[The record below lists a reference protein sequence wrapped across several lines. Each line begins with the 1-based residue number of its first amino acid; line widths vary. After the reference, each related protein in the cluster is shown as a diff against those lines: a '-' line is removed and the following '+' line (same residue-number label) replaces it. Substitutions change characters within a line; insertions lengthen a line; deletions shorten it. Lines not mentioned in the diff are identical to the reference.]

1 MHQGSKPT
9 KMMTRAVFQKLSITL
24 LLLLLMAAIQEGSLD
39 RIGHEQTEAGF
50 KRALLVFAVSRG
62 LNGVISV
69 AQGTE
74 VAVEPVGIGLNFK
87 PGEILDPIN
96 DLVERFSWVMLASSA
111 SFGIQR
117 VLLDVMAS
125 PWLTLS
131 ASLAALSLL
140 LVVWWPGRY
149 RIGQVGRAICRLAV
163 ALLILRFSIILVAI
177 GGERFYQAF
186 LEPQYS
192 ESREQLERAAGNI
205 GEVNSALQPNLPPP
219 EGESLLD
226 QAKRVYNSATRA
238 VDVEARMAAFSRAA
252 ADISEHAINMIVV
265 FLMQTVLF
273 PLFSLWLLWQLLKR
287 VLSARLG
294 WLRRDPPGSGVTPEQ
309 R

>member
-1 MHQGSKPT
+1 MISKALF
-9 KMMTRAVFQKLSITL
+9 KQLAITL
-24 LLLLLMAAIQEGSLD
+24 VLLLLMVVAQEGSLD
-39 RIGHEQTEAGF
+39 RFGHEQTEAGF

-62 LNGVISV
+62 LNGAISV

-74 VAVEPVGIGLNFK
+74 VAVEPAGIGLNFK
-87 PGEILDPIN
+87 PGEILDPVN

-117 VLLDVMAS
+117 ILLDVMAA
-125 PWLTLS
+125 PWLTL
-131 ASLAALSLL
+131 AATLAVLALL
-140 LVVWWPGRY
+140 LLTWWPRRYNLGRL
-149 RIGQVGRAICRLAV
+149 GLVVFRLAM
-163 ALLILRFSIILVAI
+163 ALLILRFSVILVAI

-192 ESREQLERAAGNI
+192 ESRQELERAAGNI
-205 GEVNSALQPNLPPP
+205 GEVNGQMQPDLPQAQ
-219 EGESLLD
+219 GESLLD
-226 QAKRVYNSATRA
+226 RAKRVYQSATEA
-238 VDVEARMAAFSRAA
+238 VDMDARMAAFSRAA

-265 FLMQTVLF
+265 FLMQTVLY

-287 VLSARLG
+287 VLRARMG
-294 WLRRDPPGSGVTPEQ
+294 WLRRDPPDGEAAP

>member
-1 MHQGSKPT
+1 MRKPSL
-9 KMMTRAVFQKLSITL
+9 RQIAISL
-24 LLLLLMAAIQEGSLD
+24 LLLLLMAVIQEGSLD

-111 SFGIQR
+111 SFGMQR
-117 VLLDVMAS
+117 ILLDVMAS
-125 PWLTLS
+125 AWLGY
-131 ASLAALSLL
+131 ASVVAVLSLL
-140 LVVWWPGRY
+140 AVVWWPRGR
-149 RIGQVGRAICRLAV
+149 RLGRMGQLLCRLAL
-163 ALLILRFSIILVAI
+163 ALLIVRLSVTLIAI

-192 ESREQLERAAGNI
+192 ESRGQLEMAASNI
-205 GEVNSALQPNLPPP
+205 GEVNEELQPVLPK
-219 EGESLLD
+219 EAEESLLD
-226 QAKRVYNSATRA
+226 QARRVYNTATRA
-238 VDVEARMAAFSRAA
+238 VDVEARMAAFNQAA
-252 ADISEHAINMIVV
+252 ANISEHAINLIVV

-287 VLSARLG
+287 ILRARME
-294 WLRRDPPGSGVTPEQ
+294 WLWRDPPDSGGNGAAPG
-309 R
+309 

>member
-1 MHQGSKPT
+1 MLKPPL
-9 KMMTRAVFQKLSITL
+9 RQLAITL
-24 LLLLLMAAIQEGSLD
+24 LLLLLMAVIQEGSLD
-39 RIGHEQTEAGF
+39 RIGHAQTEAGF

-62 LNGVISV
+62 LNGMISV

-117 VLLDVMAS
+117 ILLDVMAS
-125 PWLTLS
+125 PWLTY
-131 ASLAALSLL
+131 ATVVAILSLL
-140 LVVWWPGRY
+140 LVIWWPARR
-149 RIGQVGRAICRLAV
+149 RIGGIGRMVCRLAL
-163 ALLILRFSIILVAI
+163 ALLILRLSIALIAI

-192 ESREQLERAAGNI
+192 ESRGQLERAASQI
-205 GEVNSALQPNLPPP
+205 GEVNSELRPTLP
-219 EGESLLD
+219 EGQAESLLD
-226 QAKRVYNSATRA
+226 QARRVYDTATRA
-238 VDVEARMAAFSRAA
+238 VDIEARMAAFNRAA
-252 ADISEHAINMIVV
+252 TNISENAINMIVV

-287 VLSARLG
+287 VLRARLE
-294 WLRRDPPGSGVTPEQ
+294 WLRRAPPEAGESGAAPG
-309 R
+309 

>member
-1 MHQGSKPT
+1 MISKALF
-9 KMMTRAVFQKLSITL
+9 KQLAITL
-24 LLLLLMAAIQEGSLD
+24 VLLLLMVVAQEGSLD
-39 RIGHEQTEAGF
+39 RFGHEQTEAGF

-62 LNGVISV
+62 LNGAISV

-74 VAVEPVGIGLNFK
+74 VAVEPAGIGLNFK
-87 PGEILDPIN
+87 PGEILDPVN

-117 VLLDVMAS
+117 ILLDVMAS
-125 PWLTLS
+125 PGLTL
-131 ASLAALSLL
+131 AATLAALALL
-140 LVVWWPGRY
+140 LLTWWPGRY
-149 RIGQVGRAICRLAV
+149 SVGRLGLVICRLAL

-192 ESREQLERAAGNI
+192 ESRQELERAAGNI
-205 GEVNSALQPNLPPP
+205 GEVNGQMQPEMPQA

-226 QAKRVYNSATRA
+226 RAKRVYQSATEA
-238 VDVEARMAAFSRAA
+238 VDMDARMAAFSRAA

-265 FLMQTVLF
+265 FLMQTVLY

-287 VLSARLG
+287 VLRARMG
-294 WLRRDPPGSGVTPEQ
+294 WLRRGPPDGEAAP

>member
-1 MHQGSKPT
+1 MHEGSRPT

-24 LLLLLMAAIQEGSLD
+24 LLLLLMGLIQEGSLD

-125 PWLTLS
+125 PWLTYTTVG
-131 ASLAALSLL
+131 AVLALL
-140 LVVWWPGRY
+140 LVLWQPGGR
-149 RIGQVGRAICRLAV
+149 RLGAVGRLVCRLALV
-163 ALLILRFSIILVAI
+163 LLILRFSIILIAI

-192 ESREQLERAAGNI
+192 ESREQLERAAGNL
-205 GEVNSALQPNLPPP
+205 GEVNSELQPNLPPT
-219 EGESLLD
+219 GDESLLD
-226 QAKRVYNSATRA
+226 QARRVYNSAAKA
-238 VDVEARMAAFSRAA
+238 VDVDARMAAFSRAA

-273 PLFSLWLLWQLLKR
+273 PLVSLWLLWQLLKR
-287 VLSARLG
+287 VLHARLK
-294 WLRRDPPGSGVTPEQ
+294 WLRHGPPETRAAPE
-309 R
+309 

>member
-1 MHQGSKPT
+1 MLKPPL
-9 KMMTRAVFQKLSITL
+9 RQLAITL
-24 LLLLLMAAIQEGSLD
+24 LLLLLMAVIQEGSLD
-39 RIGHEQTEAGF
+39 RIGHAQTEAGF

-62 LNGVISV
+62 LNGMISV

-117 VLLDVMAS
+117 ILLDVMAS
-125 PWLTLS
+125 PWLTY
-131 ASLAALSLL
+131 ATVVAILSLL
-140 LVVWWPGRY
+140 LVIWWPGRR
-149 RIGQVGRAICRLAV
+149 RIGGIGRMVCRLAL
-163 ALLILRFSIILVAI
+163 ALLILRLSIALIAI

-192 ESREQLERAAGNI
+192 ESRGQLERAASQI
-205 GEVNSALQPNLPPP
+205 GEVNSELRPTLP
-219 EGESLLD
+219 EGQAESLLD
-226 QAKRVYNSATRA
+226 QARRVYDTATRA
-238 VDVEARMAAFSRAA
+238 VDIEARMAAFNRAA
-252 ADISEHAINMIVV
+252 TNISENAINMIVV

-287 VLSARLG
+287 VLRARLE
-294 WLRRDPPGSGVTPEQ
+294 WLRRAPPEAGESGAAPG
-309 R
+309 

>member
-1 MHQGSKPT
+1 
-9 KMMTRAVFQKLSITL
+9 MMTRAVFQKLPITL
-24 LLLLLMAAIQEGSLD
+24 LLLLLMGAIQEGSLD

-50 KRALLVFAVSRG
+50 QRALLVFAVSRG

-69 AQGTE
+69 AQDTE
-74 VAVEPVGIGLNFK
+74 VAVEPAGIGLSFK

-117 VLLDVMAS
+117 ILLDVMAS
-125 PWLTLS
+125 PWLTL
-131 ASLAALSLL
+131 AATLAVLL
-140 LVVWWPGRY
+140 LLAVVWWPGRY
-149 RIGQVGRAICRLAV
+149 RVGQVGRVICRLAV
-163 ALLILRFSIILVAI
+163 AVLILRFSIVLVAI

-192 ESREQLERAAGNI
+192 ESREQLERAAGNL
-205 GEVNSALQPNLPPP
+205 GEVNSELQPNLPQA
-219 EGESLLD
+219 EEESLLD
-226 QAKRVYNSATRA
+226 QARRVYNSATRA
-238 VDVEARMAAFSRAA
+238 VDVDGRMAAFSRAA
-252 ADISEHAINMIVV
+252 ADISEQAINMIVV

-287 VLSARLG
+287 VLRARLV
-294 WLRRDPPGSGVTPEQ
+294 WLRRDPPETGAAPE
-309 R
+309 

>member
-1 MHQGSKPT
+1 MTKP
-9 KMMTRAVFQKLSITL
+9 VFRQLAITL
-24 LLLLLMAAIQEGSLD
+24 MLLLLMGLIQEGSLD

-125 PWLTLS
+125 PWLTYTTVG
-131 ASLAALSLL
+131 AVLALL
-140 LVVWWPGRY
+140 LVIWRPGGR
-149 RIGQVGRAICRLAV
+149 RLGAVGRLVCRLALV
-163 ALLILRFSIILVAI
+163 LLILRFSIILIAI

-192 ESREQLERAAGNI
+192 ESREQLERAAGNL
-205 GEVNSALQPNLPPP
+205 GEVNSELQPNLPQAAD
-219 EGESLLD
+219 ESLLD
-226 QAKRVYNSATRA
+226 QARRVYNSAAKA
-238 VDVEARMAAFSRAA
+238 VDVDARMAAFSRAA

-273 PLFSLWLLWQLLKR
+273 PLVSLWLLWQLLKR
-287 VLSARLG
+287 VLRARLK
-294 WLRRDPPGSGVTPEQ
+294 WLRHGPPETGAAP
-309 R
+309 

>member
-1 MHQGSKPT
+1 MISKV
-9 KMMTRAVFQKLSITL
+9 VFKQLTITL
-24 LLLLLMAAIQEGSLD
+24 LLVLLMAAVQEGSLD
-39 RIGHEQTEAGF
+39 RLGHQQTEAGF
-50 KRALLVFAVSRG
+50 KRALLVFGVSRG

-125 PWLTLS
+125 PGLTLF
-131 ASLAALSLL
+131 ASLAVLL
-140 LVVWWPGRY
+140 LLIMIWWPGRSPL
-149 RIGQVGRAICRLAV
+149 RGLGLVICRLAV
-163 ALLILRFSIILVAI
+163 ALLILRFSIILIAV
-177 GGERFYQAF
+177 GGEHFYQAF

-192 ESREQLERAAGNI
+192 ESRQQLEQAANSI
-205 GEVNSALQPNLPPP
+205 GEVNSELQPDLPPP
-219 EGESLLD
+219 DEESLLD
-226 QAKRVYNSATRA
+226 QARRVYNSATRA
-238 VDVEARMAAFSRAA
+238 VDVNARMEAFSRAA

-287 VLSARLG
+287 VLRARLD
-294 WLRRDPPGSGVTPEQ
+294 WLRRDPPASGAAPG
-309 R
+309 

>member
-1 MHQGSKPT
+1 MTKP
-9 KMMTRAVFQKLSITL
+9 VFKQLALTL

-39 RIGHEQTEAGF
+39 RLGYQQTEAGF

-74 VAVEPVGIGLNFK
+74 LAVEPAGIGMNFK
-87 PGEILDPIN
+87 PGEILDPVN

-125 PWLTLS
+125 PGLTLS
-131 ASLAALSLL
+131 ASLAVLALL
-140 LVVWWPGRY
+140 LVIWWPGRY
-149 RIGQVGRAICRLAV
+149 PVGRLGIVICRLAV
-163 ALLILRFSIILVAI
+163 ALLILRFSIILIAI

-192 ESREQLERAAGNI
+192 ESREQLERAAGNL
-205 GEVNSALQPNLPPP
+205 GEVNSELQPGLPP

-226 QAKRVYNSATRA
+226 QARRVYDSAVRA

-252 ADISEHAINMIVV
+252 GDISEHAINMIVV

-273 PLFSLWLLWQLLKR
+273 PLCSLWLLWQLLKR
-287 VLSARLG
+287 VMRARME
-294 WLRRDPPGSGVTPEQ
+294 WLRRDPPGSRAASEQ
-309 R
+309 G

>member
-1 MHQGSKPT
+1 MIKP
-9 KMMTRAVFQKLSITL
+9 VFKPIALSLVL
-24 LLLLLMAAIQEGSLD
+24 LLLLTVIQDGGLD
-39 RIGHEQTEAGF
+39 RIGQEQTEAGL

-117 VLLDVMAS
+117 VLLEVMAS
-125 PWLTLS
+125 RWLTFG
-131 ASLAALSLL
+131 AALAVLILL
-140 LVVWWPGRY
+140 GVIWWPGRRY
-149 RIGQVGRAICRLAV
+149 IGRIGEVVCRLAF
-163 ALLILRFSIILVAI
+163 ALLIVRFSITLIAI

-192 ESREQLERAAGNI
+192 ESHSQLERAASNL
-205 GEVNSALQPNLPPP
+205 GEVNSELRPDLPQG
-219 EGESLLD
+219 EDESLLD
-226 QAKRVYNSATRA
+226 RARRVYDSATRA
-238 VDVEARMAAFSRAA
+238 MDMEARMATFNRAA
-252 ADISEHAINMIVV
+252 ANISEHAINMIVV

-287 VLSARLG
+287 VLRARMD
-294 WLRRDPPGSGVTPEQ
+294 WLRRDPTA
-309 R
+309 

>member
-1 MHQGSKPT
+1 MRKPSL
-9 KMMTRAVFQKLSITL
+9 KQLAISL
-24 LLLLLMAAIQEGSLD
+24 LLVLLMVLIQEGSLD
-39 RIGHEQTEAGF
+39 RIGYEQTEAGF

-117 VLLDVMAS
+117 ILLDVMAS
-125 PWLTLS
+125 TWLGY
-131 ASLAALSLL
+131 AAVAAVLL
-140 LVVWWPGRY
+140 LLAIVWWPRGR
-149 RIGQVGRAICRLAV
+149 RIGQIVRLLSRLAL
-163 ALLILRFSIILVAI
+163 ALLIVRLSVSLMAI

-192 ESREQLERAAGNI
+192 ESRGQLELAASHI
-205 GEVNSALQPNLPPP
+205 GEVNDELQPALPKG

-226 QAKRVYNSATRA
+226 QARRVYDTATRA
-238 VDVEARMAAFSRAA
+238 VDVEARMAAFNQAA
-252 ADISEHAINMIVV
+252 ANISEHAINLIVV

-287 VLSARLG
+287 ILRARLV
-294 WLRRDPPGSGVTPEQ
+294 WLWRDPPPSGGNGAAPGSEC
-309 R
+309 

>member
-1 MHQGSKPT
+1 MIKPLF
-9 KMMTRAVFQKLSITL
+9 RQISITL
-24 LLLLLMAAIQEGSLD
+24 LLLLLVALVQDGSLD

-111 SFGIQR
+111 SFGMQR
-117 VLLDVMAS
+117 ILLDVMAS
-125 PWLTLS
+125 PWLTS
-131 ASLAALSLL
+131 GVIWAVLALL
-140 LVVWWPGRY
+140 WVIWWPGKRSLGGV
-149 RIGQVGRAICRLAV
+149 GQWICRLAF
-163 ALLILRFSIILVAI
+163 ALLILRFSISLIAI
-177 GGERFYQAF
+177 GSERFYQAF

-192 ESREQLERAAGNI
+192 ESRGQLELAATHI
-205 GEVNSALQPNLPPP
+205 GEVNRELQPDLPPA
-219 EGESLLD
+219 EDTSLLER
-226 QAKRVYNSATRA
+226 AKRVYDSATKSI
-238 VDVEARMAAFSRAA
+238 DLEARMAAFNQAA
-252 ADISEHAINMIVV
+252 ANISEHAINMIVV

-287 VLSARLG
+287 VLRARMG
-294 WLRRDPPGSGVTPEQ
+294 WLRHDPLPQSGNEAAPE
-309 R
+309 

>member
-1 MHQGSKPT
+1 MHKPSL
-9 KMMTRAVFQKLSITL
+9 KQLAITL
-24 LLLLLMAAIQEGSLD
+24 MLLLLMALIQEGSLD

-125 PWLTLS
+125 PWLTYTTVG
-131 ASLAALSLL
+131 AVLALL
-140 LVVWWPGRY
+140 LVIWQPG
-149 RIGQVGRAICRLAV
+149 GRRLGALGRLVCRLALV
-163 ALLILRFSIILVAI
+163 LLILRFSIILIAI

-192 ESREQLERAAGNI
+192 ESREQLERAAGNL
-205 GEVNSALQPNLPPP
+205 GEVNSELQPNLPPA
-219 EGESLLD
+219 EDESLLE
-226 QAKRVYNSATRA
+226 QARRVYNSAAKA

-273 PLFSLWLLWQLLKR
+273 PLVSLWLIWQLLKR
-287 VLSARLG
+287 VLRARLK
-294 WLRRDPPGSGVTPEQ
+294 WLRHGPPETGVAP
-309 R
+309 

>member
-1 MHQGSKPT
+1 
-9 KMMTRAVFQKLSITL
+9 MMTRAVFQKLPITL
-24 LLLLLMAAIQEGSLD
+24 LLLLLMGAIQEGSLD

-50 KRALLVFAVSRG
+50 QRALLVFAVSRG

-74 VAVEPVGIGLNFK
+74 VAVEPAGIGLSFK

-117 VLLDVMAS
+117 ILLDVMAS
-125 PWLTLS
+125 PWLTL
-131 ASLAALSLL
+131 AATLAVLL
-140 LVVWWPGRY
+140 LLAVVWWPGRY
-149 RIGQVGRAICRLAV
+149 RVGQVGRVICRLAV
-163 ALLILRFSIILVAI
+163 AVLILRFSIVLVAI

-192 ESREQLERAAGNI
+192 ESREQLERAAGNL
-205 GEVNSALQPNLPPP
+205 GEVNSELQPNLPQA
-219 EGESLLD
+219 EEESLLD
-226 QAKRVYNSATRA
+226 QARRVYNSATRA
-238 VDVEARMAAFSRAA
+238 VDVDGRMAAFSRAA
-252 ADISEHAINMIVV
+252 ADISEQAINMIVV

-287 VLSARLG
+287 VLRARLV
-294 WLRRDPPGSGVTPEQ
+294 WLRRDPPETGAAPE
-309 R
+309 

>member
-1 MHQGSKPT
+1 MHKPSL
-9 KMMTRAVFQKLSITL
+9 KQLAITL
-24 LLLLLMAAIQEGSLD
+24 MLLLLMALIQEGSLD

-50 KRALLVFAVSRG
+50 KRSLLVFAVSRG

-74 VAVEPVGIGLNFK
+74 VAVEPVGIGLSFK

-125 PWLTLS
+125 PWLTYTTVG
-131 ASLAALSLL
+131 AVLALL
-140 LVVWWPGRY
+140 LVIWRPGGR
-149 RIGQVGRAICRLAV
+149 RLGAVGRLVCRLALV
-163 ALLILRFSIILVAI
+163 LLILRFSIILIAI

-192 ESREQLERAAGNI
+192 ESRAQLERAAGNLS
-205 GEVNSALQPNLPPP
+205 EVNSELQPNLPPADD
-219 EGESLLD
+219 ESLLD
-226 QAKRVYNSATRA
+226 QARRVYNSAAKA
-238 VDVEARMAAFSRAA
+238 VDVDARMAAFSRAA

-273 PLFSLWLLWQLLKR
+273 PLASLWLLWQLLKR
-287 VLSARLG
+287 VLRARLK
-294 WLRRDPPGSGVTPEQ
+294 WLRRDPPETGGIAPD
-309 R
+309 

>member
-1 MHQGSKPT
+1 MIKPVL
-9 KMMTRAVFQKLSITL
+9 KQIALSTL
-24 LLLLLMAAIQEGSLD
+24 LVLLVVVIQEGSLD

-125 PWLTLS
+125 RWLTV
-131 ASLAALSLL
+131 AAVGAVLLLL
-140 LVVWWPGRY
+140 LVIWWPGGRP
-149 RIGQVGRAICRLAV
+149 VGRVGHIICRLAL
-163 ALLILRFSIILVAI
+163 ALLILRFSIILIAI

-192 ESREQLERAAGNI
+192 ESRGQLERAASNL
-205 GEVNSALQPNLPPP
+205 GEVNSELQPDLPRA

-226 QAKRVYNSATRA
+226 QARRVYDAATRA
-238 VDVEARMAAFSRAA
+238 VDVEARMAAFNRAA
-252 ADISEHAINMIVV
+252 ANISEHAINMIVV

-287 VLSARLG
+287 VLRARLV
-294 WLRRDPPGSGVTPEQ
+294 WLRHDPPETGARGG
-309 R
+309 RA

>member
-1 MHQGSKPT
+1 MISKALF
-9 KMMTRAVFQKLSITL
+9 KQLAITL
-24 LLLLLMAAIQEGSLD
+24 VLLLLMVVAQEGSLD
-39 RIGHEQTEAGF
+39 RFGHEQTEAGF

-62 LNGVISV
+62 LNGAISV

-74 VAVEPVGIGLNFK
+74 VAVEPAGIGLNFK
-87 PGEILDPIN
+87 PGEILDPVN

-117 VLLDVMAS
+117 ILLDVMAS
-125 PWLTLS
+125 PWLTL
-131 ASLAALSLL
+131 AATLAVLALL
-140 LVVWWPGRY
+140 LLTWWPRRYHLGRL
-149 RIGQVGRAICRLAV
+149 GLVVFRLAV
-163 ALLILRFSIILVAI
+163 ALLILRFSVILVAI

-192 ESREQLERAAGNI
+192 ESRQQLERAAGNI
-205 GEVNSALQPNLPPP
+205 GEVNGELQPDLPQA

-226 QAKRVYNSATRA
+226 RAKRVYQSATEA
-238 VDVEARMAAFSRAA
+238 VDMDARMAAFSRAA

-265 FLMQTVLF
+265 FLMQTVLY

-287 VLSARLG
+287 VLRARMG
-294 WLRRDPPGSGVTPEQ
+294 WLRRDPPDSEAAP

>member
-1 MHQGSKPT
+1 MLKPLF
-9 KMMTRAVFQKLSITL
+9 RQLAITL
-24 LLLLLMAAIQEGSLD
+24 LLLLLVGVIQEGSLD
-39 RIGHEQTEAGF
+39 RIGHTQTEAGF

-117 VLLDVMAS
+117 ILLDVMAS
-125 PWLTLS
+125 PWLTY
-131 ASLAALSLL
+131 ATVVAILSLL
-140 LVVWWPGRY
+140 LVIWWPGRR
-149 RIGQVGRAICRLAV
+149 RIGGIGRMVCRLAL
-163 ALLILRFSIILVAI
+163 ALLILRLSIALIAI

-192 ESREQLERAAGNI
+192 ESRGQLERAASQI
-205 GEVNSALQPNLPPP
+205 GEVNSELRPTLP
-219 EGESLLD
+219 EGQAESLLD
-226 QAKRVYNSATRA
+226 QARRVYDTATRA
-238 VDVEARMAAFSRAA
+238 VDIEARMAAFNRAA
-252 ADISEHAINMIVV
+252 TNISENAINMIVV

-287 VLSARLG
+287 VLRARLE
-294 WLRRDPPGSGVTPEQ
+294 WLRSAPPEAGERGAAHE
-309 R
+309 